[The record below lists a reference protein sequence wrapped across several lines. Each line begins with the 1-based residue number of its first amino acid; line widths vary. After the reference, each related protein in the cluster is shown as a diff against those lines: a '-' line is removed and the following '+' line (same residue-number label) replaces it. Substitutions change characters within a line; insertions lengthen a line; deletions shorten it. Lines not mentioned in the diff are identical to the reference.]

1 MTRRLMLLFGGTLT
15 LWVLIA
21 LPTRALVDD
30 PEVKARIIVYSG
42 TTLLL
47 CLIPTALTLIWCSA
61 ALQQAPENQLA
72 AVMGGTGIR
81 LLSVLLAGW
90 ALHSNVAFFQDG
102 SFWNWLLGAYLFT
115 LALEMTL
122 LLSGRT
128 VSAPRP

>member
-1 MTRRLMLLFGGTLT
+1 LLLLFGGTLA

-21 LPTRALVDD
+21 LPARALVDD
-30 PEVKARIIVYSG
+30 PESKARVIGYSG
-42 TTLLL
+42 TTLFL
-47 CLIPTALTLIWCSA
+47 CLIPTALTLIWCSV
-61 ALQQAPENQLA
+61 ALQQSPENQLT
-72 AVMGGTGIR
+72 AVMGGTGVR

-90 ALHSNVAFFQDG
+90 ALHSNVAFYQHD